1 MSEQRHYDDQ
11 DAEEI
16 LKLASRESGSSGM
29 SHERLLQTAAEL
41 GISPEAV
48 KRAEEQLVKQ
58 REAEKIESEETVLRT
73 QYELERKGKFWSDFL
88 TYLGV
93 NAGLVGIWWFTG
105 RSFFWPGIV
114 MASWGIG
121 VVTDFLQTFFNRDE
135 AKFQRWKRRSHNK
148 LASAKSK
155 TEALPVLEEI
165 VGAGELTKIEAIKEL
180 RERLSVDLREAKQ
193 IADQYEEQHP
203 GIFG

>member
-1 MSEQRHYDDQ
+1 MSEQRHYDER

-16 LKLASRESGSSGM
+16 LKIASREAGTAGM
-29 SHERLLQTAAEL
+29 SHERLLETAAEL
-41 GISPEAV
+41 GISPDAV
-48 KRAEEQLVKQ
+48 KRAEEQLIKQ
-58 REAEKIESEETVLRT
+58 REAERVESEEAVLRA
-73 QYELERKGKFWSDFL
+73 QYESERKGKFWSDML
-88 TYLGV
+88 TYIGV

-121 VVTDFLQTFFNRDE
+121 VVTDFIQTFFNPDE
-135 AKFQRWKRRSHNK
+135 AKFQRWKRRTHNR
-148 LASAKSK
+148 LASAKVKS
-155 TEALPVLEEI
+155 EAAPLLDEI
-165 VGAGELTKIEAIKEL
+165 VSSGEVSKIDAIKEL

-193 IADQYEEQHP
+193 IVDQYEQQHP